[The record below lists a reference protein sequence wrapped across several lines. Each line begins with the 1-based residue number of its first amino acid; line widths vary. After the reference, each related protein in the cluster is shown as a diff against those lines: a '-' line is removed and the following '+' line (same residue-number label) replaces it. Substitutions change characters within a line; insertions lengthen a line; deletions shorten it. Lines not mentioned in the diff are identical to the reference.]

1 MQQFRMKTNTIQQ
14 FTIRSVRGGY
24 KFGNGQPDVILQL
37 HYKPK
42 WFHRFMMKL
51 CFGLYWVDNDEI

>member
-1 MQQFRMKTNTIQQ
+1 MQQ

-24 KFGNGQPDVILQL
+24 KFGNGQPSVIIQL
-37 HYKPK
+37 NYKPK